1 MHFMQLLRTLD
12 EILYEVMSWLVFY
25 VITLWRTVAGP
36 LRMMNYANAE
46 LGDRSEQQ
54 YADTL
59 PPPLFLL
66 LTLLLSHAIELAL
79 VGQNPLIED
88 TKGLSELVHDDTS
101 LLILRLLL
109 FSLPPLI
116 MAVRLVRAQK
126 TGLTRDT
133 LRQPFYS
140 QCYLAAPFALTM
152 GIASILT
159 RLPSAWA
166 EVVMLGW
173 LLIVLDFLW
182 YGTVQARWFAA
193 KLDVSIVRGF
203 GMATVGMIQSAVIF
217 VILGRLF
224 F

>member
-1 MHFMQLLRTLD
+1 MGFVQLLKALD
-12 EILYEVMSWLVFY
+12 ELLYEVMSWLVFY
-25 VITLWRTVAGP
+25 PITLWRTLARP
-36 LRMMNYANAE
+36 LGMMDYADTE
-46 LGDRSEQQ
+46 LADRPEQQ

-79 VGQNPLIED
+79 VGQNPLIAD

-116 MAVRLVRAQK
+116 MAARMVRGRK
-126 TGLTRDT
+126 TGLNRDT
-133 LRQPFYS
+133 LRVPFYS
-140 QCYLAAPFALTM
+140 QCYIAAPFALIL
-152 GIASILT
+152 GIATIMA

-166 EVVMLGW
+166 EVVMLGI

-182 YGTVQARWFAA
+182 YGIVQARWFAA
-193 KLDVSIVRGF
+193 KLNVSVVRGF
-203 GMATVGMIQSAVIF
+203 GMATVGMLQSVAIF
-217 VILGRLF
+217 VILGPLLT
-224 F
+224 

>member
-12 EILYEVMSWLVFY
+12 EFLYEVMSWLVFY
-25 VITLWRTVAGP
+25 PITLWRTIARP
-36 LRMMNYANAE
+36 LGMMDYADTE
-46 LGDRSEQQ
+46 LGDRPEQQ

-79 VGQNPLIED
+79 VGQNPLVED

-126 TGLTRDT
+126 VGLTRDT
-133 LRQPFYS
+133 LRLPFYS
-140 QCYLAAPFALTM
+140 QCYIAAPFALVL
-152 GIASILT
+152 GIATIMA

-166 EVVMLGW
+166 EVVMLGIV
-173 LLIVLDFLW
+173 LIVFDFLW
-182 YGTVQARWFAA
+182 YGVVQARWFAA
-193 KLDVSIVRGF
+193 KLNVSILRGF
-203 GMATVGMIQSAVIF
+203 GMATVGMIQSVAVF
-217 VILGRLF
+217 VILGSLLA
-224 F
+224 